1 MIITEALCTK
11 EKINNKEDTYHLY
24 RININKISQILWV
37 KILIPV
43 YQTEVKEEKIKVNQ
57 IFIDQQDYKIHH
69 KQFSLQIL
77 LYSYKCRVKVRHLCK
92 EE

>member
-1 MIITEALCTK
+1 MIIIEALCTR
-11 EKINNKEDTYHLY
+11 EKINNKEDTYHLF

-37 KILIPV
+37 RILIPV
-43 YQTEVKEEKIKVNQ
+43 YQIEAKEEKIKVNQ

-77 LYSYKCRVKVRHLCK
+77 RYSYKCRDKAQHQCK